1 MNGEQRSDTGPL
13 LPFRLTE
20 PGASAMCA
28 AVSVPAELLAS
39 LPPPPPG
46 PAVAFT
52 LRLAEALHRY
62 GTPAHRLEGLMQ
74 RVSERLGLEGRFFST
89 PTSLFA
95 SFGPPEALRTSLIRV
110 EPGDMDLERLT
121 QLDVLTD
128 DVIQGRLTP
137 TEGARKV
144 EEILARPPRFG
155 PTLQVLCWAL
165 AGGAAARLFGG
176 GLREVAVAALSSLVI
191 GTLGQLTRRQPSTAR
206 VLEPVA
212 ALLSSSFAVL
222 AASLLGPLSVEVA
235 TLAGLIVLLPGL
247 SLTVAINELATRHL
261 ISGTSRFTGA
271 ALVFLQ
277 LGFGVALGSRLAG
290 LLPPPPPLPLPPSL
304 PGWTQG
310 VALVLA
316 TLAVGVLF
324 RARPRDWGW
333 IAAACTF
340 AFVGAR
346 LGALLLGAQLGAFVG
361 ALLLGIASN
370 ALARLR
376 NRPSVTTVVP
386 GLMLLVPGSVG
397 FRSLSSLLERD
408 VVAGV
413 DTAFNML
420 MVAVALAAGLLSAN
434 ALVPSRKVL

>member
-1 MNGEQRSDTGPL
+1 
-13 LPFRLTE
+13 
-20 PGASAMCA
+20 MCA
-28 AVSVPAELLAS
+28 AVAVPSEFLAS
-39 LPPPPPG
+39 LSPPPPG
-46 PAVAFT
+46 AAVAFT

-62 GTPAHRLEGLMQ
+62 GTPSHRLEGLMR

-110 EPGDMDLERLT
+110 EPGDLDLERLT
-121 QLDVLTD
+121 LLDVLAD
-128 DVIQGRLTP
+128 DVIQGRLSP

-144 EEILARPPRFG
+144 EDILALPARYG
-155 PTLQVLCWAL
+155 PGLQLLCWAL
-165 AGGAAARLFGG
+165 AGGAAGRLFGG
-176 GLREVAVAALSSLVI
+176 GLREVGVAALSSLVI
-191 GTLGQLTRRQPSTAR
+191 GTLGELTRRRPSTTL

-212 ALLSSSFAVL
+212 AILSSAFAVL
-222 AASLLGPLSVEVA
+222 AASLVGPLSVQVA
-235 TLAGLIVLLPGL
+235 TVAGLIVLLPGL

-261 ISGTSRFTGA
+261 ISGTSRLTAA

-277 LGFGVALGSRLAG
+277 LGFGVALGSRLAL
-290 LLPPPPPLPLPPSL
+290 LLPPPTLAPLPPAL
-304 PGWTQG
+304 PAWTQLL
-310 VALVLA
+310 ALILSPV
-316 TLAVGVLF
+316 AVGVLF

-340 AFVGAR
+340 AFVGSR

-434 ALVPSRKVL
+434 ALVPPRKVL

>member
-1 MNGEQRSDTGPL
+1 
-13 LPFRLTE
+13 
-20 PGASAMCA
+20 MCA
-28 AVSVPAELLAS
+28 AVAVPPELLAS
-39 LPPPPPG
+39 LNHPPPPG

-121 QLDVLTD
+121 LLDVLAD

-137 TEGARKV
+137 AEGARKV
-144 EEILARPPRFG
+144 EDILARPARYG
-155 PTLQVLCWAL
+155 PALQLLCWTL

-176 GLREVAVAALSSLVI
+176 GLREMAVAALSSLLI
-191 GTLGQLTRRQPSTAR
+191 GTLGELTQRQPTTAR

-212 ALLSSSFAVL
+212 AILSSALAAL
-222 AASLLGPLSVEVA
+222 AASFMGPLSVQVA

-247 SLTVAINELATRHL
+247 SLTVALNELATRHL
-261 ISGTSRFTGA
+261 ISGTSRLTAA

-277 LGFGVALGSRLAG
+277 LGFGVALGSRVST
-290 LLPPPPPLPLPPSL
+290 LLPPPPLTPLPPVL
-304 PGWTQG
+304 PGWTQPVSLA
-310 VALVLA
+310 VA
-316 TLAVGVLF
+316 TFAVGVLF

-333 IAAACTF
+333 MAGACTF
-340 AFVGAR
+340 AFAGAR

-376 NRPSVTTVVP
+376 NRPSVITVVP

-413 DTAFNML
+413 DTAFSML
-420 MVAVALAAGLLSAN
+420 MVAVALVAGLLSAN

>member
-1 MNGEQRSDTGPL
+1 
-13 LPFRLTE
+13 
-20 PGASAMCA
+20 MCA
-28 AVSVPAELLAS
+28 AVAVPSELFAS
-39 LPPPPPG
+39 LSPPPPG
-46 PAVAFT
+46 AAVAFT

-62 GTPAHRLEGLMQ
+62 GTPSHRLEGLMQ

-110 EPGDMDLERLT
+110 EPGDLDLERLT
-121 QLDVLTD
+121 LLDVLAD

-137 TEGARKV
+137 AEGARKV
-144 EEILARPPRFG
+144 ESILAMPARYG
-155 PTLQVLCWAL
+155 TGLQLFCWAL
-165 AGGAAARLFGG
+165 AGGAAGRLFGG
-176 GLREVAVAALSSLVI
+176 GLREVCVAALSSLVI
-191 GTLGQLTRRQPSTAR
+191 GTLGELTQRQPNTAR

-212 ALLSSSFAVL
+212 AILSSAFAVL
-222 AASLLGPLSVEVA
+222 AASYFGPLSVQVA
-235 TLAGLIVLLPGL
+235 TVAGLIVLLPGL

-261 ISGTSRFTGA
+261 ISGTSRLTAA

-277 LGFGVALGSRLAG
+277 LGFGVALGSRLATI
-290 LLPPPPPLPLPPSL
+290 LPPPTLAPLPPAL
-304 PGWTQG
+304 PMWTQV
-310 VALVLA
+310 VALALSPV
-316 TLAVGVLF
+316 AVGVLF
-324 RARPRDWGW
+324 RAGPRDWGW

-340 AFVGAR
+340 AFVGSR

-434 ALVPSRKVL
+434 ALVPPRKVL

>member
-1 MNGEQRSDTGPL
+1 M
-13 LPFRLTE
+13 
-20 PGASAMCA
+20 
-28 AVSVPAELLAS
+28 AVPSELLAS
-39 LPPPPPG
+39 LSPPPPG
-46 PAVAFT
+46 AAVAFT

-62 GTPAHRLEGLMQ
+62 GTPSHRLEGLMR

-95 SFGPPEALRTSLIRV
+95 SFGPPESLRTSLIRV

-121 QLDVLTD
+121 LLDVLTD
-128 DVIQGRLTP
+128 DVIQGRLSP
-137 TEGARKV
+137 AEGARKV
-144 EEILARPPRFG
+144 EDILALPARYG
-155 PTLQVLCWAL
+155 PGLQLLCWAL
-165 AGGAAARLFGG
+165 AGGTAGRLFGG
-176 GLREVAVAALSSLVI
+176 GLREVCVAALSSLVI
-191 GTLGQLTRRQPSTAR
+191 GTLGELARRRPTTTF

-212 ALLSSSFAVL
+212 AILSSAFAVL
-222 AASLLGPLSVEVA
+222 AASLVGPLSVQVA
-235 TLAGLIVLLPGL
+235 TVAGLIVLLPGL

-261 ISGTSRFTGA
+261 ISGTSRLTAA

-277 LGFGVALGSRLAG
+277 LGFGVALGSRLAL
-290 LLPPPPPLPLPPSL
+290 LLPPPTLAPLPPAL
-304 PGWTQG
+304 PAWTQLL
-310 VALVLA
+310 ALVLSPV
-316 TLAVGVLF
+316 AVGVLF

-340 AFVGAR
+340 AFVGSR

-434 ALVPSRKVL
+434 ALVPPRKVL

>member
-1 MNGEQRSDTGPL
+1 M
-13 LPFRLTE
+13 
-20 PGASAMCA
+20 
-28 AVSVPAELLAS
+28 
-39 LPPPPPG
+39 
-46 PAVAFT
+46 AFT

-62 GTPAHRLEGLMQ
+62 GTPSHRLEGLMQ

-89 PTSLFA
+89 PTSIFA
-95 SFGPPEALRTSLIRV
+95 SFGAPEELRTSLIRV

-121 QLDVLTD
+121 LLDVLAD

-137 TEGARKV
+137 AEGARKV
-144 EEILARPPRFG
+144 EAILALPVRYG
-155 PTLQVLCWAL
+155 PALQLLCWTL

-191 GTLGQLTRRQPSTAR
+191 GALGELTRRQPTTAR

-212 ALLSSSFAVL
+212 AILASAFAAI
-222 AASLLGPLSVEVA
+222 AASVVGPLSVQVA

-247 SLTVAINELATRHL
+247 SLTVALNELATRHL
-261 ISGTSRFTGA
+261 ISGTSRLTAA

-277 LGFGVALGSRLAG
+277 LGFGVALGSRVSA
-290 LLPPPPPLPLPPSL
+290 LLPPPPALPLPPGL
-304 PGWTQG
+304 PGWTQP
-310 VALVLA
+310 VALALA

-340 AFVGAR
+340 AFAGAR

-376 NRPSVTTVVP
+376 NRPSVITVVP

-413 DTAFNML
+413 DTAFSML
-420 MVAVALAAGLLSAN
+420 MVAVALVAGLLSAN
-434 ALVPSRKVL
+434 ALVPPRKVL

>member
-1 MNGEQRSDTGPL
+1 MGPL
-13 LPFRLTE
+13 LPFRLT
-20 PGASAMCA
+20 GAVVSAMCA
-28 AVSVPAELLAS
+28 AVAVPPELLAS
-39 LPPPPPG
+39 LSPPPPG
-46 PAVAFT
+46 AAVAFT

-62 GTPAHRLEGLMQ
+62 GTPSHRLEGLMI
-74 RVSERLGLEGRFFST
+74 RVSERLGLQGRFFST

-110 EPGDMDLERLT
+110 EPGDVDLERLT
-121 QLDVLTD
+121 LLDVLAD
-128 DVIQGRLTP
+128 DVIQGRLSP
-137 TEGARKV
+137 TEGAKKV
-144 EEILARPPRFG
+144 EDILALPERYG
-155 PTLQVLCWAL
+155 PALQLVCWAL
-165 AGGAAARLFGG
+165 AGGAAGRLFGG
-176 GLREVAVAALSSLVI
+176 GLREAAVAALSSLLI
-191 GTLGQLTRRQPSTAR
+191 GTLGELTRRQPSTAR

-212 ALLSSSFAVL
+212 GILSSAIAVL
-222 AASLLGPLSVEVA
+222 AASLVGPLSVKVA
-235 TLAGLIVLLPGL
+235 TVAGLIVLLPGL

-261 ISGTSRFTGA
+261 ISGTSRLTAA

-277 LGFGVALGSRLAG
+277 LGFGVALGSRLAA
-290 LLPPPPPLPLPPSL
+290 LLPPPALTPLPPAL
-304 PGWTQG
+304 PVWTQLL
-310 VALVLA
+310 ALALSPV
-316 TLAVGVLF
+316 AVGVLF

-333 IAAACTF
+333 IAAACSF
-340 AFVGAR
+340 AFAGSR

-361 ALLLGIASN
+361 ALLLGITSN

-386 GLMLLVPGSVG
+386 GLMLLVPGSMG

-434 ALVPSRKVL
+434 ALVPPRKVL

>member
-1 MNGEQRSDTGPL
+1 
-13 LPFRLTE
+13 
-20 PGASAMCA
+20 MCA
-28 AVSVPAELLAS
+28 AVAVPPELLAS
-39 LPPPPPG
+39 LNTPPPPG

-121 QLDVLTD
+121 LLDVLAD

-137 TEGARKV
+137 AEGARRV
-144 EEILARPPRFG
+144 EDILARPARYG
-155 PTLQVLCWAL
+155 PALQLVCWTL

-176 GLREVAVAALSSLVI
+176 GPREIAVAALSSLLI
-191 GTLGQLTRRQPSTAR
+191 GTLGVLTRRQPTTAR

-212 ALLSSSFAVL
+212 ALLASALAAL
-222 AASLLGPLSVEVA
+222 AASFAGPLSVEVA

-261 ISGTSRFTGA
+261 ISGTSRLTGA

-277 LGFGVALGSRLAG
+277 LGFGVALGSRLSAV
-290 LLPPPPPLPLPPSL
+290 LPPAPTLPLPPAL
-304 PGWTQG
+304 PAWTQW
-310 VALVLA
+310 VALGLA

-333 IAAACTF
+333 ISAACTF
-340 AFVGAR
+340 AFAGAR

-413 DTAFNML
+413 DTAFSML

-434 ALVPSRKVL
+434 ALVPPRKVL